1 MSIAD
6 IPITRHSPTFTSS
19 ILLETPSGLYKSSC
33 PYMVLKEKNKRRLW
47 DNFPAQSKISRISQ
61 QV

>member
-6 IPITRHSPTFTSS
+6 IPIIRHFPTFTSS

-33 PYMVLKEKNKRRLW
+33 PYKVLKEKKQATIKR
-47 DNFPAQSKISRISQ
+47 
-61 QV
+61 